1 MSYLGMKQLLEAGVH
16 FGHETKRWNPKMK
29 RYIFAERNGIFIIDL
44 QKTLVES
51 EKAFGYLRDLAA
63 RGGTILFVGTKKQ
76 AQEIL
81 AAEAK
86 RCGMPFIN
94 ERWLGGLLT
103 NFKTIRTRV
112 ERLKELESMFE
123 DESILRYTKKEQ
135 IDMGKELQ
143 RLQRYLGGIRD
154 MARLPDALFIIDPT
168 KEAIAVK
175 EANKLGIPA
184 VALADTDSDPD
195 VLDYIIPGNDD
206 AIRSIQLVTAT
217 LSDVIIEVRGGADAA
232 PEAASEPAQPA
243 QASRPMPTTASE
255 QAIHAA
261 VAEAADGTPAQP
273 AAPAK
278 PAAPVQP
285 ATSSEPTAAAPV
297 ALEADATEADTT
309 DEAVADGDA
318 KQD

>member
-51 EKAFGYLRDLAA
+51 EKALGFLRDLAG
-63 RGGTILFVGTKKQ
+63 RGGTILMVGTKKQ

-94 ERWLGGLLT
+94 ERWLGGLMT
-103 NFKTIRTRV
+103 NFKTIRGRV
-112 ERLKELESMFE
+112 DRLRELESMFE

-154 MARLPDALFIIDPT
+154 MTRLPDALFIIDPT

-195 VLDYIIPGNDD
+195 VLDFIIPGNDD

-217 LSDVIIEVRGGADAA
+217 LADVIVEVRGGGDAPVERPPSRPRSPGVDPAAADDRLGAGDPGRRRRRA
-232 PEAASEPAQPA
+232 PRRAGRRAASAPLV
-243 QASRPMPTTASE
+243 S
-255 QAIHAA
+255 
-261 VAEAADGTPAQP
+261 AEADRDRERGRRRTT
-273 AAPAK
+273 
-278 PAAPVQP
+278 
-285 ATSSEPTAAAPV
+285 TS
-297 ALEADATEADTT
+297 LEETLEEAE
-309 DEAVADGDA
+309 EA
-318 KQD
+318 

>member
-1 MSYLGMKQLLEAGVH
+1 
-16 FGHETKRWNPKMK
+16 
-29 RYIFAERNGIFIIDL
+29 
-44 QKTLVES
+44 
-51 EKAFGYLRDLAA
+51 
-63 RGGTILFVGTKKQ
+63 
-76 AQEIL
+76 
-81 AAEAK
+81 
-86 RCGMPFIN
+86 
-94 ERWLGGLLT
+94 
-103 NFKTIRTRV
+103 
-112 ERLKELESMFE
+112 MFE